1 MAIIGCSVK
10 REKYIERRKVMKKK
24 VMSLVLASAMVVS
37 MAACGNSDTPV
48 SSVASDSSAASS
60 SETASA
66 SSSEDTA
73 EPATTM
79 AAQIEGMSYDE
90 SSSYI
95 YEKNLGDFLSLY
107 EEAKAINED
116 NDQRFA
122 QMAVSEAKLL
132 GAAVLLPTQSKGGN
146 YAISRVAPYTVSS
159 VLWGNDSDRFHQA
172 IITTEP
178 LKSEDVAEL
187 RAKWAELKGTGTYEQ
202 TVKDYLT
209 GKGYELKDTYNYF
222 DYSEDPQNWDTLATS
237 RAVDAEVL
245 VNTFDGL
252 MEYDTE
258 NIQKPALAE
267 SYTVSDDGTVY
278 TFKIREGFSWV
289 DSQGRKVADVCA
301 DDFVAGFQHMLDA
314 QGGLEWLVDG
324 LIVNASEYIAGEI
337 TDFSQV
343 GVKAL
348 DDYTVEYTLTDVT
361 PYFMSMLGY
370 SIFAPMSRTYYESQG
385 GKFGT
390 EFDSSAASYTYGKG
404 PDSIAYCGPYLV
416 TNWTAKN
423 TIVFKANESYWNA
436 DNINIHTLTWIW
448 EDGTD
453 ATKIYNDIKS
463 GVIDG
468 AGLNASAL
476 ELAKADGWFDQYS
489 YISLTDAT
497 SYCGFINLHRQAF
510 ANFNDPTAAVSNQTE
525 EDSARTFEAVNNVHF
540 RRALFTSID
549 RGAYLAC
556 VVGEELKYNRI
567 RNSYTPGT
575 FVFLENEATVD
586 INGTATTFPA
596 GTAYGQIVQAQLDA
610 DGVEIKVWDDATSS
624 GDGFDGWY
632 NPEFAAAE
640 LETAIAELAEI
651 GVTVDESNP
660 IQIDWPYNGSV
671 ETVVNRVNAVKQ
683 SVETALGGKVILNLI
698 ECPDAN
704 TVNNTQYFTEY
715 GYDANYDFSDGSGWA
730 PDYGDP
736 SSYLDT
742 ILPDGAGYMTKT
754 LGVF

>member
-1 MAIIGCSVK
+1 
-10 REKYIERRKVMKKK
+10 MKKK
-24 VMSLVLASAMVVS
+24 VLSLVLASAMVVS
-37 MAACGNSDTPV
+37 MAACGNSDTPA
-48 SSVASDSSAASS
+48 SSEATGSSESATPASESS
-60 SETASA
+60 SE
-66 SSSEDTA
+66 A
-73 EPATTM
+73 EETATTV
-79 AAQIEGMSYDE
+79 AEQIEGMSYEE
-90 SSSYI
+90 SSTYL
-95 YEKNLGDFLSLY
+95 YERNMGDFYEIY
-107 EEAKAINED
+107 EEAKAIIDN

-122 QMAVSEAKLL
+122 QMALAEAKLM
-132 GAAVLLPTQSKGGN
+132 ADAVLMPTQSRGGN
-146 YAISRVAPYTVSS
+146 YAISRVAPYTVST

-172 IITTEP
+172 VITTEP
-178 LKSEDVAEL
+178 IKAEDIAAL
-187 RAKWAELKGTGTYEQ
+187 RASWAELKGTGTYEQ
-202 TVKDYLT
+202 HAKDYLT
-209 GKGYELKDTYNYF
+209 EAGYELKDTYNFF
-222 DYSEDPQNWDTLATS
+222 DYTEDPQIWDILATS

-252 MEYDTE
+252 YEYDIE

-278 TFKIREGFSWV
+278 TFKLREGVKWV
-289 DSQGRKVADVCA
+289 DSQGREVADVCA
-301 DDFVAGFQHMLDA
+301 DDFVAAMQHMLDA

-324 LIVNASEYIAGEI
+324 VIKNAGQYISGEI

-348 DDYTVEYTLTDVT
+348 DDYTVEYTLEGVT

-385 GKFGT
+385 GKFGA
-390 EFDSSAASYTYGKG
+390 EYDSSAADYKYGQG

-436 DNINIHTLTWIW
+436 DNINIKTLTWVW
-448 EDGTD
+448 EDGSD

-476 ELAKADGWFDQYS
+476 EVAKQDGWYDQYA
-489 YISLTDAT
+489 YISLTDAV

-510 ANFNDPTAAVSNQTE
+510 ANFNDATAAVSTQTE
-525 EDSARTFEAVNNVHF
+525 EDIARTFEAVNNVHF
-540 RRALFTSID
+540 RRALFTSMD
-549 RGAYLAC
+549 RASYLAC
-556 VVGEELKYNRI
+556 VVGEDLKYNRI
-567 RNSYTPGT
+567 RNSYVPGT
-575 FVFLENEATVD
+575 FVFLENEVTVD

-596 GTAYGQIVQAQLDA
+596 GTAYGEIMQAQLDA
-610 DGVEIKVWDDATSS
+610 DGVEIKVWDEATAS

-632 NPEFAAAE
+632 NPEYAAAE
-640 LETAIAELAEI
+640 LELAIEELAEV
-651 GVTVDESNP
+651 GVVVDASNP
-660 IQIDWPYNGSV
+660 IIIDWPYNSSV
-671 ETVVNRVNAVKQ
+671 ETTVNRVNAIKQ
-683 SVETALGGKVILNLI
+683 SVETALGGKVVMNLVA
-698 ECPDAN
+698 CKDAN
-704 TVNNTQYFTEY
+704 ELNNTGYFTEI
-715 GYDANYDFSDGSGWA
+715 GADANYDFSDGSGWS